1 MELAIQEGD
10 NMGKFKGGRPGGIGI
25 SLSKKSKEF
34 KKKQNIT
41 AVRMLAKSGGKAMK
55 PQLLAGALAG
65 MRDQLKKLKRNS
77 EPLTVENMVREIRDE
92 GAFLEA
98 VAPAGITLAD
108 FEEMAKEVLNEE
120 GVAVP

>member
-1 MELAIQEGD
+1 
-10 NMGKFKGGRPGGIGI
+10 MGKFKGGRPGGIGI